1 MSDIELQPNRRGLLK
16 WGAVG
21 AAALSAPGALGAR
34 IADYPPDVGRKFSAD
49 GRVLPFAG
57 NTVICHLPQQGENAA
72 AFDAMLDIYRDVPAH
87 RFARK
92 IALLPPSSYHMTV
105 FGGANDQPRLRE
117 SWPADLPFDM
127 PIEQCNRVLTDR
139 LKRAGLRIDL
149 PIRMRVD
156 LDQKPANGKAL
167 IFLLVPAD
175 EGERAKLTR
184 LREQL
189 ADVFK
194 IRAPDTA
201 AYRFHI
207 SLGYAIAWFTRQEMR
222 ALEQAWADWVRGI
235 AAASPVITFGAPEFC
250 TFKDMY
256 AFKRQLFLA

>member
-1 MSDIELQPNRRGLLK
+1 MSDLEMQPSRRGLLK
-16 WGAVG
+16 
-21 AAALSAPGALGAR
+21 LGALGAAVLTAPATLGAR
-34 IADYPPDVGRKFSAD
+34 TENYPPDVGRKFSAG

-87 RFARK
+87 PFARK

-105 FGGANDQPRLRE
+105 FGGANDRPRMRE

-127 PIEQCNRVLTDR
+127 PIAECNRVMTER
-139 LKRAGLRIDL
+139 LKRADLHVAL

-156 LDQKPANGKAL
+156 LDQKPVNGKAL
-167 IFLLVPAD
+167 IFLLQPAD
-175 EGERAKLTR
+175 DGERAKLAK

-194 IRAPDTA
+194 IRAPDA
-201 AYRFHI
+201 ASYRFHI
-207 SLGYAIAWFTRQEMR
+207 SLGYAIAWFTPAEMR
-222 ALEQAWADWVRGI
+222 ELETAWARWVRQI
-235 AAASPVITFGAPEFC
+235 ADKSPIITVGAPEYC
-250 TFKDMY
+250 TFADMY
-256 AFKRQLFLA
+256 AFKRQLLLG